1 MRCKRESGMQSTDS
15 VAAALAAVVLAA
27 TVFKSSLM
35 TVAAVTTPVP
45 PRRAKRAA
53 ADEAGR
59 RRGCR
64 LHLPVSCQA
73 AVVSATLVS
82 RALNP
87 KPLVA
92 FQLAADVSVHDGVC
106 HFHSPFAM
114 PPHSSFPS
122 AACSWLSSLSS
133 SCLMSTLGISS

>member
-1 MRCKRESGMQSTDS
+1 MQSTDS

-53 ADEAGR
+53 ADEADGEAA
-59 RRGCR
+59 GSR

-73 AVVSATLVS
+73 AVVSATVVS